1 MGITTKKDGTLEMDA
16 TKVGKA
22 ISSNF
27 EGVAAYFT
35 GDTGLANRL
44 GARLKPYTDAGGI
57 LESRTGALQ
66 ETIEKVDKQKEELTK
81 RITALEERLYKQ
93 FNAMDAMVAQLTRT
107 SDSLTQ
113 LFDSMPG
120 FVTQKD

>member
-1 MGITTKKDGTLEMDA
+1 MDA
-16 TKVGKA
+16 AKVSKA
-22 ISSNF
+22 ITSNF
-27 EGVAAYFT
+27 EEVAAYFT
-35 GDTGLANRL
+35 GDNGLASRL

-57 LESRTGALQ
+57 LESRTDALQ
-66 ETIEKVDKQKEELTK
+66 GTIDKVDTQKAELTK
-81 RITALEERLYKQ
+81 RIAALEERLYKQ
-93 FNAMDAMVAQLTRT
+93 FNAMDTLVAQLTRT